1 MNIRKAYYVKSAV
14 YPEDFPKDDMP
25 QIVLVGKSNVGKSSF
40 INCIA
45 NNRKLAHTSGQPGKT
60 RTVNFYNINDSFYIV
75 DLPGYGYAKVSKK
88 EQLKW
93 GDMIDNFLYGNANI
107 AAILHILDIRHSPT
121 FLDRQMGEWLQYY
134 NLPVIGI
141 TTKADKIG
149 KTRWKPQI
157 ALIRKELGWS
167 QFIPMIPF
175 SATTS
180 QGKDEVLE
188 LMDVYLSNY
197 HSY

>member
-1 MNIRKAYYVKSAV
+1 MNIEKAYYVKSAV
-14 YPEDFPKDDMP
+14 LPEDFPKDDMP
-25 QIVLVGKSNVGKSSF
+25 QIVMVGKSNVGKSSF

-60 RTVNFYNINDSFYIV
+60 RTVNFYNINEAFYIV

-93 GDMIDNFLYGNANI
+93 GDMIDRFLYENANI
-107 AAILHILDIRHSPT
+107 AAIFHILDIRHPPT
-121 FLDRQMGEWLQYY
+121 SLDRQMGEWLQYY
-134 NLPVIGI
+134 NLPIIGI

-157 ALIRKELGWS
+157 ELIRKDLGWS
-167 QFIPMIPF
+167 QFVPMIPF
-175 SATTS
+175 SSTTS
-180 QGKDEVLE
+180 QGKNEALE
-188 LMDVYLSNY
+188 LMDIYLGNY
-197 HSY
+197 HSR